1 MVRFFGAVLVL
12 ALCACDAMVS
22 DPAPSGGG
30 SAAGGGG
37 ASAGGTG
44 SAAGGTVTAG
54 GSVAGGA
61 ATGGGTAS
69 AGGSAGGVVNAG
81 GSAAGGAAGSVDAG
95 ASGLFVAIGHVN
107 RSIVSCD
114 DGRTWVG
121 NRSDNDEIRC
131 FTSAPDGGSSDC
143 DHKYGAGRGVAF
155 TPRAGFVGN
164 WGWGDPGVI
173 RRSADGV
180 NWSVVD
186 QGSNFASMA
195 VGLDGTLF
203 AASRSGKVSRDD
215 GRTWTSA
222 GTANLMAAGQAV
234 WNVRRGGAGGTGQ
247 GVYVVVADSNT
258 AMVSSD
264 LMTWR
269 APQTYPSTCGAN
281 IQWEGGVASGNGVLV
296 ILGGDGVACRSTDNG
311 LTWTEHQTG
320 GTIDSRLLWTGTEF
334 MTWGTVSN
342 QRRVLRSPDGM
353 TWTSAA
359 TSLRRNG
366 AAVSGGGPL
375 IGAVARSPGGTFVA
389 VNGGWQ
395 TWYTS
400 QRFYRSNDGLTW
412 DELASG
418 SYVGSHPITHIVWG
432 EGTRPAACP

>member
-1 MVRFFGAVLVL
+1 MVARFFGAVLVL
-12 ALCACDAMVS
+12 AVCACDAMVS
-22 DPAPSGGG
+22 EPAPSGGG
-30 SAAGGGG
+30 AAAGGASGGGEAGGGVSSGGG
-37 ASAGGTG
+37 A
-44 SAAGGTVTAG
+44 VTAG
-54 GSVAGGA
+54 GSSAGG
-61 ATGGGTAS
+61 TVSGGGTAS
-69 AGGSAGGVVNAG
+69 AGG
-81 GSAAGGAAGSVDAG
+81 AAVVDAG
-95 ASGLFVAIGHVN
+95 TMGLFVAIGHVN

-121 NRSDNDEIRC
+121 NRSDNDDIRC

-143 DHKYGAGRGVAF
+143 DHKYGSGRGVAF
-155 TPRAGFVGN
+155 TARAGFVGN

-186 QGSNFASMA
+186 QGANFASMA
-195 VGLDGTLF
+195 VGPDGTLF

-222 GTANLMAAGQAV
+222 GTANLMAAGQPV

-269 APQTYPSTCGAN
+269 APQTYPSVCGAN

-311 LTWTEHQTG
+311 VTWTVHQTG
-320 GTIDSRLLWTGTEF
+320 GTVDSRLLWTGSEF
-334 MTWGTVSN
+334 MTWGSVSN

-353 TWTSAA
+353 TWTTTA

-366 AAVSGGGPL
+366 APVAGNGPL
-375 IGAVARSPGGTFVA
+375 IGAVARSPGGAFVA

-400 QRFYRSNDGLTW
+400 QRFYRSADGVTW
-412 DELASG
+412 DELATG

-432 EGTRPAACP
+432 EGARPAACP

>member
-1 MVRFFGAVLVL
+1 MVARFFGAVLVL
-12 ALCACDAMVS
+12 AVCACDAMVT
-22 DPAPSGGG
+22 DPMPSSAGG
-30 SAAGGGG
+30 SAAGGASGGGVASGGG
-37 ASAGGTG
+37 AVSAGGAAGG
-44 SAAGGTVTAG
+44 SVSGGGTVTAG
-54 GSVAGGA
+54 GSAGG
-61 ATGGGTAS
+61 T
-69 AGGSAGGVVNAG
+69 V
-81 GSAAGGAAGSVDAG
+81 SAAGGTAVVVDAG
-95 ASGLFVAIGHVN
+95 TMGLFVAIGHVN

-121 NRSDNDEIRC
+121 NRSDNDDIRC

-155 TPRAGFVGN
+155 SARAGFVGN

-222 GTANLMAAGQAV
+222 GTANLMAAGQPV

-269 APQTYPSTCGAN
+269 APQTYPSACGAN

-311 LTWTEHQTG
+311 VTWTVHQTSA
-320 GTIDSRLLWTGTEF
+320 TIDSRLLWTGTEF
-334 MTWGTVSN
+334 MTWGSVSN
-342 QRRVLRSPDGM
+342 QRRVIRSPDGM
-353 TWTSAA
+353 TWTSTA

-366 AAVSGGGPL
+366 APVSGGGPL

-412 DELASG
+412 DELGAG

-432 EGTRPAACP
+432 EGSRPAACP

>member
-1 MVRFFGAVLVL
+1 MVALGLAVRVVAVRPEGCRQVEARSRPEGTRLVER
-12 ALCACDAMVS
+12 S
-22 DPAPSGGG
+22 RPGGMERG
-30 SAAGGGG
+30 WGHGCWRQFLRGRNCRRRG
-37 ASAGGTG
+37 HGT
-44 SAAGGTVTAG
+44 
-54 GSVAGGA
+54 
-61 ATGGGTAS
+61 
-69 AGGSAGGVVNAG
+69 
-81 GSAAGGAAGSVDAG
+81 
-95 ASGLFVAIGHVN
+95 FVAIGHVN

-114 DGRTWVG
+114 DGRTGVG
-121 NRSDNDEIRC
+121 NRSDNDDIRC
-131 FTSAPDGGSSDC
+131 FTSAPDGGKAPTATTSM
-143 DHKYGAGRGVAF
+143 ARVVALRSRR
-155 TPRAGFVGN
+155 RAGFVGN

-186 QGSNFASMA
+186 QGANFASMA
-195 VGLDGTLF
+195 VGPDGTLF

-222 GTANLMAAGQAV
+222 GTANLMAAGQPV

-269 APQTYPSTCGAN
+269 APRTYPSVCGAN

-311 LTWTEHQTG
+311 VTWTVHQTG
-320 GTIDSRLLWTGTEF
+320 GTVDSRLLWGMGSEF
-334 MTWGTVSN
+334 MTWGSVSN

-353 TWTSAA
+353 TWTTTA

-366 AAVSGGGPL
+366 APVAGNGPRAVPR
-375 IGAVARSPGGTFVA
+375 AARVARSWPSMVAGKPGNTSVCSHRSADGV
-389 VNGGWQ
+389 
-395 TWYTS
+395 TWTKSRRPGATS
-400 QRFYRSNDGLTW
+400 AATPSRTSSGVKAHDLQPVPKRRCLPSERPTSSGEML
-412 DELASG
+412 ELVS
-418 SYVGSHPITHIVWG
+418 P
-432 EGTRPAACP
+432 

>member
-1 MVRFFGAVLVL
+1 MVARVFGAVLVL
-12 ALCACDAMVS
+12 VVCACDAMVS
-22 DPAPSGGG
+22 EPAPSGGG
-30 SAAGGGG
+30 SAGGGESGGGLASAGGSTAGG
-37 ASAGGTG
+37 STGSAASAGGTV
-44 SAAGGTVTAG
+44 S
-54 GSVAGGA
+54 
-61 ATGGGTAS
+61 GGGVAS
-69 AGGSAGGVVNAG
+69 AG
-81 GSAAGGAAGSVDAG
+81 GSAAGGTAAVDAG
-95 ASGLFVAIGHVN
+95 LTGLFVAIGHVN

-121 NRSDNDEIRC
+121 NRSDNDDIRC

-143 DHKYGAGRGVAF
+143 DHKYGSGRGVAF

-195 VGLDGTLF
+195 VGADGTLF

-222 GTANLMAAGQAV
+222 GTANLMAAGQPV
-234 WNVRRGGAGGTGQ
+234 WNVRRGGAGP

-311 LTWTEHQTG
+311 VTWTAHQTG
-320 GTIDSRLLWTGTEF
+320 GSVDSRLLWTGTEF
-334 MTWGTVSN
+334 MTWGSVSN

-366 AAVSGGGPL
+366 APVAGNGPL

-400 QRFYRSNDGLTW
+400 QRFYRSTDGLTW
-412 DELASG
+412 EELASS

-432 EGTRPAACP
+432 EGARPAACP